1 VEQSTGRNLNIS
13 IFISGRGSNLLSLI
27 KYSKI
32 KKSKIK
38 INLVISNNKFS
49 KGLEFAKKNKIKYH
63 VINYSKKKQAELKIL
78 GYLIKNKVDLICL
91 AGFMKILSS
100 DFIRKFKKPILNIHP
115 SLLPKYKGLNTHR
128 RAIKNKD
135 KFSGATVHLVTPK
148 LDSGKIILQKKVR
161 ISKADTEQT
170 LAKKVLKIEHK
181 LYPAAIEK
189 FLKNLVLKEKI

>member
-1 VEQSTGRNLNIS
+1 LISTSSINLNIS

-63 VINYSKKKQAELKIL
+63 IIDYSKKRQAEHKIL
-78 GYLIKNKVDLICL
+78 RYLIKNKIDLICL

-100 DFIRKFKKPILNIHP
+100 SFIRKFKKPILNIHP

-170 LAKKVLKIEHK
+170 LAKKILKIEHK
-181 LYPAAIEK
+181 LYPSAIEK
-189 FLKNLVLKEKI
+189 ILKKSSL